1 MSVVE
6 QPRSA
11 GLVARVMGMLTKPAA
26 EWDVIDGETATVQ
39 GLFTGYAC
47 ILALI
52 IPIMSALMS
61 ALAFSALGFLHSFM
75 PLVVHFG
82 PVALAGRAV
91 LTYIEYLL
99 TTFVVGLIIDALAP
113 SFDGQKNPVQAMKL
127 AVYSWTAVWV
137 SGIALIVPI
146 LGGLVVLAALFYSL
160 YAFWIGAPKIM
171 KTPAEKSSG
180 YALVCMGAS
189 LVAALVIVMVF
200 GALQAMLFVGSTIGG
215 GLF

>member
-11 GLVARVMGMLTKPAA
+11 GLVARVMSILTKPAA

-47 ILALI
+47 ILALFG
-52 IPIMSALMS
+52 PIMTILTGM
-61 ALAFSALGFLHSFM
+61 LGISALGFMRGMM
-75 PLVVHFG
+75 PFAPHLGVFAIVGSAVISYFASLV
-82 PVALAGRAV
+82 
-91 LTYIEYLL
+91 TI
-99 TTFVVGLIIDALAP
+99 FVVGLVIDVLAP
-113 SFDGQKNPVQAMKL
+113 SFDGQKNTVQAMKL

-146 LGGLVVLAALFYSL
+146 LGGLVVLVALFYSL
-160 YAFWIGAPKIM
+160 YTFWIGAPKLM
-171 KTPAEKSSG
+171 KTPADKSSG

-189 LVAALVIVMVF
+189 FVAALVIAMVF
-200 GALQAMLFVGSTIGG
+200 GMINSMIFLGSLMGG
-215 GLF
+215 GIL

>member
-11 GLVARVMGMLTKPAA
+11 GLAARVMGMLTKPAA
-26 EWDVIDGETATVQ
+26 EWDVIEGETATVQ

-52 IPIMSALMS
+52 IPIMTAIMS
-61 ALAFSALGFLHSFM
+61 ALAFSFLGFLHTFM
-75 PLVVHFG
+75 PFIGHFG
-82 PVALAGRAV
+82 PVALVGRAV
-91 LTYIEYLL
+91 ISYIEYLV

-113 SFDGQKNPVQAMKL
+113 SFDGQRNSVQAMKL

-137 SGIALIVPI
+137 SGLALIVPV
-146 LGGLVVLAALFYSL
+146 LGALVVLAALFYSL
-160 YAFWIGAPKIM
+160 YAFWIGAPKLM
-171 KTPAEKSSG
+171 KTPADKSSG

-189 LVAALVIVMVF
+189 FVAALIIAMVF
-200 GALQAMLFVGSTIGG
+200 GALQTMLFVGSMVGG

>member
-6 QPRSA
+6 QPRGA

-26 EWDVIDGETATVQ
+26 EWDLVEGETATVQ
-39 GLFTGYAC
+39 SLFTGYAC

-52 IPIMSALMS
+52 LPIMSAVMS
-61 ALAFSALGFLHSFM
+61 ALAFSALGFLHTFM
-75 PLVVHFG
+75 PFIGHFG

-91 LTYIEYLL
+91 LTYLEYLL

-137 SGIALIVPI
+137 SGLALIVPI

-160 YAFWIGAPKIM
+160 YAFWIGAPKLM
-171 KTPAEKSSG
+171 KTPADKSSG

-189 LVAALVIVMVF
+189 FVAALVIAMVF
-200 GALQAMLFVGSTIGG
+200 GAVQTMLFVGSVLGG
-215 GLF
+215 GMF

>member
-6 QPRSA
+6 QPRNA
-11 GLVARVMGMLTKPAA
+11 GLVARVVGILTKPAV
-26 EWDVIDGETATVQ
+26 EWDVIEGETATVQ
-39 GLFTGYAC
+39 GVFTGYAC

-52 IPIMSALMS
+52 LPIMSAVMS
-61 ALAFSALGFLHSFM
+61 ALAFSVLGFMHSFM
-75 PLVVHFG
+75 PFVGHFG

-91 LTYIEYLL
+91 LTYVEYLL

-137 SGIALIVPI
+137 SGLALIVPI
-146 LGGLVVLAALFYSL
+146 LGALVVLAALFYSL
-160 YAFWIGAPKIM
+160 YTFWIGAPKLM

-180 YALVCMGAS
+180 YALICMGAS
-189 LVAALVIVMVF
+189 FVAALIIAMVF
-200 GALQAMLFVGSTIGG
+200 GALQTMLFVGSMMGG